1 MKKFAL
7 TLTILFGFVG
17 TTSATMKGDAEAGKT
32 KSITCTACH
41 GTDGNKTLDGSYP
54 KLAGQNAEYLVKQL
68 IEFKKASE
76 TAGKEGRN
84 NVVMNGQAAML
95 SEQDMHDISAY
106 FASLNMSAG
115 ATPEDVIAQGKL
127 LYTAGDASRAIPAC
141 TACHGPRGEGL
152 GLAGFPRIAY
162 QNETYIQNQLKQF
175 RDGTRANDMNKM
187 MRDIASKLTD
197 ADIEILSKYMQ
208 GLH

>member
-32 KSITCTACH
+32 KAITCTACH
-41 GTDGNKTLDGSYP
+41 GVDGNKTLDNTHP
-54 KLAGQNAEYLVKQL
+54 KLAGQNEEYLVKQL
-68 IEFKKASE
+68 QDFKTASQ

-84 NVVMNGQAAML
+84 NMIMNGQAAML
-95 SEQDMHDISAY
+95 SDQDMRDIAAY

-115 ATPEDVIAQGKL
+115 ATPEEAIPQGKL
-127 LYTAGDASRAIPAC
+127 LYTAGDASRSIPAC

-162 QNETYIQNQLKQF
+162 QNATYLENQLKSF

-197 ADIEILSKYMQ
+197 EDIKILAQYMQ